1 MRAMKLI
8 FSALRAHPYGRIAV
22 LLLLFLLPATLIRL
36 ALYLAYHDDFSG
48 LSALQ
53 VLAAFCVGLR
63 FDFSMA
69 VLVIGIPLLLLLL
82 PFRWSHHP
90 LWQRLWGWL
99 VYLALLVFI
108 CMMVIDAIY
117 FGYVHRHVGSEIN
130 TLSADMDSMVSIA
143 FSQYRGA
150 LLLFATVALV
160 GAWFW
165 RSVLAP
171 IPAPPKR
178 PWLRLAILPLAFIA
192 MLVLGRGGFT
202 GKPISV
208 GEAFFSDSLA
218 QGYLALNG
226 AFAMSRALN
235 ETPPPLKTFMPQDR
249 AAARVQQHLAGA
261 HSAFPDKDYPLYQPA
276 LSPLPHPF
284 PQAGEGGKESRR
296 NDLLHPKP
304 NVVILML
311 ESWGALHIDAMREQM
326 GLPALGVTPNFDAL
340 AKQGR
345 LYTRFYANG
354 QRSIQGAEA
363 ILASLPTFPGMPFL
377 GEGLEQ
383 NRQSFMGEIA
393 RAQGYDTYFL
403 QSSDRGSL
411 RFDAIAARAGF
422 TTYRGAQDI
431 PELHE
436 HPKPP
441 STWGTWDHNTFQEA
455 HRLFAAAKKPF
466 LGFVFTSTTHVPW
479 IVPDPRWH
487 KYPGNTDRDAFLNS
501 LFYADW
507 ALGQFIAAAKKAGY
521 FDNTL
526 FVITA
531 DHANEFVEHI
541 DHVPNLF
548 HIPLLIV
555 GPGIK
560 SGIDERF
567 GSQYDILPTL
577 ADLGG
582 WATAYAGL
590 GRSLLDDMHDET
602 RASLSVRGD
611 VLDWITPHGWVSH
624 DLTRRVGN
632 STPLTAQEVDAMEQD
647 LLATYQIT
655 SQAQMGNRI
664 QPPEK

>member
-1 MRAMKLI
+1 
-8 FSALRAHPYGRIAV
+8 
-22 LLLLFLLPATLIRL
+22 
-36 ALYLAYHDDFSG
+36 
-48 LSALQ
+48 
-53 VLAAFCVGLR
+53 
-63 FDFSMA
+63 
-69 VLVIGIPLLLLLL
+69 LLLLL
-82 PFRWSHHP
+82 PFRWSHHIV
-90 LWQRLWGWL
+90 WQRLWGWL
-99 VYLALLVFI
+99 IYLALLTFI
-108 CMMVIDAIY
+108 CMMVIDAVY

-130 TLSADMDSMVSIA
+130 TLSADMDSMISIA

-150 LLLFATVALV
+150 LLLFAATGLL

-178 PWLRLAILPLAFIA
+178 PWLRLAILPVAFIA

-226 AFAMSRALN
+226 AFAMSRALT
-235 ETPPPLKTFMPQDR
+235 ETAPPLKTFMPQAQ
-249 AAARVQQHLAGA
+249 AAALVQHHLAGA
-261 HSAFPDKDYPLYQPA
+261 HSEFPDRDYPLYQPA
-276 LSPLPHPF
+276 HTVAAKS
-284 PQAGEGGKESRR
+284 
-296 NDLLHPKP
+296 KP
-304 NVVILML
+304 NVVVLML

-326 GLPALGVTPNFDAL
+326 DLPPLGVTPNFDAL

-345 LYTRFYANG
+345 LYTKFYANG

-363 ILASLPTFPGMPFL
+363 ILASLPTFPSMPFL

-383 NRQSFMGEIA
+383 NRQSFMGEVA
-393 RAQGYDTYFL
+393 REQGYDTYFL
-403 QSSDRGSL
+403 QSSDHGSL

-436 HPKPP
+436 HAKPP

-479 IVPDPRWH
+479 IIPDPRWH
-487 KYPGNTDRDAFLNS
+487 KYPGNTDQDAFLNS
-501 LFYADW
+501 LYYADW

-521 FDNTL
+521 FDNTI

-531 DHANEFVEHI
+531 DHANEFV
-541 DHVPNLF
+541 DHVEYVPNLF

-560 SGIDERF
+560 SGIDEHF
-567 GSQYDILPTL
+567 GSQFDILPTL
-577 ADLGG
+577 MDLGG
-582 WATAYAGL
+582 WNSSYAGL
-590 GRSLLDDMHDET
+590 GRSLLDDAHAET

-611 VLDWITPHGWVSH
+611 VLDWLTPRGWVSH
-624 DLTRRVGN
+624 DLTRRV
-632 STPLTAQEVDAMEQD
+632 SYSSQLPAQELDAMEQD

-664 QPPEK
+664 APPGK

>member
-1 MRAMKLI
+1 MKLI
-8 FSALRAHPYGRIAV
+8 FSALRAHPYGRISI
-22 LLLLFLLPATLIRL
+22 LLLLFLLPAALIRL
-36 ALYLAYHDDFSG
+36 ALYLAYHDDFSS
-48 LSALQ
+48 LSILQ
-53 VLAAFCVGLR
+53 VLAAFLVGVR

-69 VLVIGIPLLLLLL
+69 IMVVGIPLLLLLL
-82 PFRWSHHP
+82 PFRWSHHK
-90 LWQRLWGWL
+90 LWQGLWGWL
-99 VYLALLVFI
+99 IYLALAAFI

-150 LLLFATVALV
+150 LLLFTGAVLA

-171 IPAPPKR
+171 IPAPPPR
-178 PWLRLAILPLAFIA
+178 PWLRLALLPLAVIA
-192 MLVLGRGGFT
+192 MFGLARGGFT

-208 GEAFFSDSLA
+208 GEAFFSDSLP

-226 AFAMSRALN
+226 AFAMSRALS
-235 ETPPPLKTFMPQDR
+235 ETTPPLKTFMPQ
-249 AAARVQQHLAGA
+249 AQASALTQQHLAGA
-261 HSAFPDKDYPLYQPA
+261 HSTFPSTDYPLYQPA
-276 LSPLPHPF
+276 HAVAAK
-284 PQAGEGGKESRR
+284 PQ
-296 NDLLHPKP
+296 P
-304 NVVILML
+304 NVVVLML
-311 ESWGALHIDAMREQM
+311 ESWGALHIDAMRQQM
-326 GLPALGVTPNFDAL
+326 SLPALGATPNFDAL

-345 LYTRFYANG
+345 LYTHFYANG

-363 ILASLPTFPGMPFL
+363 ILANLPTFPSMPFL

-393 RAQGYDTYFL
+393 RAQGYETIFL

-422 TTYRGAQDI
+422 NTYRGAPDI

-479 IVPDPRWH
+479 IVPDPRWQ
-487 KYPGNTDRDAFLNS
+487 KYAGNTDQDKFLNS
-501 LFYADW
+501 LLYADW
-507 ALGQFIAAAKKAGY
+507 ALGQLIEAAKKAGY
-521 FDNTL
+521 YDNTI

-531 DHANEFVEHI
+531 DHANEFVEHV
-541 DHVPNLF
+541 DYVPNLF

-567 GSQYDILPTL
+567 GSQYDILPTVIDM
-577 ADLGG
+577 AG
-582 WATAYAGL
+582 WSTAYAGL
-590 GRSLLDDMHDET
+590 GRSLLDDTHEET
-602 RASLSVRGD
+602 RAALSVRGD
-611 VLDWITPHGWVSH
+611 VLDWITTRGWVSH
-624 DLTRRVGN
+624 DLRRRVGY
-632 STPLTAQEVDAMEQD
+632 SDKLSVPEADALEQA
-647 LLATYQIT
+647 LLATYQTT
-655 SQAQMGNRI
+655 SQAQMSNHI
-664 QPPEK
+664 LPPGK

>member
-1 MRAMKLI
+1 MKPTL
-8 FSALRAHPYGRIAV
+8 SALHAHPYGRIAI
-22 LLLLFLLPATLIRL
+22 LLILFLLPATLIR
-36 ALYLAYHDDFSG
+36 AGLYLGYHDDFNG
-48 LSALQ
+48 LGLLQ
-53 VLAAFCVGLR
+53 VAAAFLVGLR

-69 VLVIGIPLLLLLL
+69 VMVIGIPLLLLLL
-82 PFRWSHHP
+82 PFRWSHHV

-99 VYLALLVFI
+99 IYLALLVFI
-108 CMMVIDAIY
+108 LMMVIDAVY

-143 FSQYRGA
+143 FSQYRVA
-150 LLLFATVALV
+150 LLLFISATLI

-171 IPAPPKR
+171 VPAPPRR
-178 PWLRLAILPLAFIA
+178 PWLRLALLPLIFVT

-226 AFAMSRALN
+226 AFAMSRALS
-235 ETPPPLKTFMPQDR
+235 ESPPPLKIFMPQ
-249 AAARVQQHLAGA
+249 AQASNLVQQHLAGTHA
-261 HSAFPDKDYPLYQPA
+261 VFPDPEYPLFQAAHTPA
-276 LSPLPHPF
+276 
-284 PQAGEGGKESRR
+284 ARA
-296 NDLLHPKP
+296 KP
-304 NVVILML
+304 NVVVLML

-326 GLPALGVTPNFDAL
+326 GLPPLGVTPNFDAL
-340 AKQGR
+340 ARQGR

-393 RAQGYDTYFL
+393 RAQGYQTFFL

-441 STWGTWDHNTFQEA
+441 STWGTWDHNTLQEA
-455 HRLFAAAKKPF
+455 HRLFAAAKQPF

-479 IVPDPRWH
+479 ILPDERWH
-487 KYPGNTDRDAFLNS
+487 KYTGNTDRDAFLNS

-521 FDNTL
+521 YDNTL
-526 FVITA
+526 FIITA
-531 DHANEFVEHI
+531 DHANEFVEQVEQ
-541 DHVPNLF
+541 VPNLF
-548 HIPLLIV
+548 HIPLLLA
-555 GPGIK
+555 GPGITRGTD
-560 SGIDERF
+560 SRF

-577 ADLGG
+577 IDAAS
-582 WATAYAGL
+582 WTSPYAGL
-590 GRSLLDDMHDET
+590 GRSLLDESHNEN
-602 RASLSVRGD
+602 RAALSVRGD
-611 VLDWITPHGWVSH
+611 VLDWITPRGWVSH
-624 DLTRRVGN
+624 DLTRRVG
-632 STPLTAQEVDAMEQD
+632 SSPALDADSAERMQQD
-647 LLATYQIT
+647 LLGTYQT
-655 SQAQMGNRI
+655 TGQAQMNNRI
-664 QPPEK
+664 LPPKP